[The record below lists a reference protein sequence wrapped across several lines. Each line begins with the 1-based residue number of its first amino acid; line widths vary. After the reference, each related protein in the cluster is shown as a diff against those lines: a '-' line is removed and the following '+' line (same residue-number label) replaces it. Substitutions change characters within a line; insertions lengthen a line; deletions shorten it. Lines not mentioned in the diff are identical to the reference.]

1 MTLISLILFG
11 PEEQSNLF
19 FKIFKKAESVSRR
32 NVLFY
37 YWTDVAINK
46 LIGIAFI
53 SLQIKPLFLNLVI
66 CEASRPEI
74 QNFFRKY
81 LIILSKM

>member
-53 SLQIKPLFLNLVI
+53 SLQIKPYFSILLSVKPADQKFRIFLENT
-66 CEASRPEI
+66 
-74 QNFFRKY
+74 
-81 LIILSKM
+81 